1 VTVVFA
7 LSSCSSVDP
16 ELEKRNKFDACVI
29 KEKSRFYKKNIG
41 SNFIGETKEQVATRV
56 AESACVYLLGD

>member
-1 VTVVFA
+1 VTAALV

-29 KEKSRFYKKNIG
+29 EERAKYLRERIG
-41 SNFIGETKEQVATRV
+41 AIQGERLNRNAQLYADMSCKD
-56 AESACVYLLGD
+56 LLK